1 MADRLTSSPVGP
13 NADALTSG
21 PCRERGDAKT
31 ARLPAHGVIEIK
43 PARTLAKPDWIRVRL
58 SNSPRF
64 RELKRVLTC

>member
-1 MADRLTSSPVGP
+1 MAGRLTSSAVGA
-13 NADALTSG
+13 NAGALTSA

-43 PARTLAKPDWIRVRL
+43 PARALAKPDWIRVRL

>member
-1 MADRLTSSPVGP
+1 MVDRLTPSVVGA

-43 PARTLAKPDWIRVRL
+43 PARALAKPDWIRVRL